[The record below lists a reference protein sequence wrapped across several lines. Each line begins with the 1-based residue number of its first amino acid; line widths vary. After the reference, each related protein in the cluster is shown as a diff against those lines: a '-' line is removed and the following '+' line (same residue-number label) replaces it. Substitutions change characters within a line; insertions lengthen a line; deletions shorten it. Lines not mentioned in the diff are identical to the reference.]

1 MRTVGCIDTPG
12 VSTSIAV
19 NVVACGGVLSG
30 EWIATLFFLG
40 LGEVASS
47 VGGVV
52 LSMMGVL
59 FICSGAISMGDDVES
74 SDGWVASCCCVVGIG
89 LGIVYCFD

>member
-1 MRTVGCIDTPG
+1 MHVVG
-12 VSTSIAV
+12 
-19 NVVACGGVLSG
+19 CGGVLSG

-47 VGGVV
+47 VGGVA

-59 FICSGAISMGDDVES
+59 FICSDAISMGDDVES
-74 SDGWVASCCCVVGIG
+74 SDGWVAICCCVVGIG